1 MRSSNRL
8 GLEIV
13 HGLINTSTN
22 NEEDKVTFFM
32 CLVLLVVITDRD
44 MMTSD
49 MVLWSWLLSFCLT
62 WPMNIHV
69 I

>member
-8 GLEIV
+8 DLEIV

-22 NEEDKVTFFM
+22 NEEDKVTFL
-32 CLVLLVVITDRD
+32 CLVLLVLISDHD

-49 MVLWSWLLSFCLT
+49 MAL
-62 WPMNIHV
+62 
-69 I
+69 